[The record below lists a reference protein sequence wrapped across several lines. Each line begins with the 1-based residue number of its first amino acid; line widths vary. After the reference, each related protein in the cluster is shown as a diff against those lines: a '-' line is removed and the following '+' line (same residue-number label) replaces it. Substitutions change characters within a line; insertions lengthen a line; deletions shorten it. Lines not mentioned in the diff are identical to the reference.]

1 MTLAQRLMLAIT
13 VLTIA
18 VTATLGFAVREA
30 WRSTEEERFRVQFQE
45 AVVRLDEQLSA
56 EVARLPELV
65 ELLCRHDPTLDST
78 LIDLSTG
85 RLDSGRRL
93 AVSVRVTD
101 LQRTLGVEELVLLT
115 SEGEVLGAV
124 HEALVT
130 GSKAPELAAQ
140 VARPRKGAQLR
151 PAASGPLALE
161 AHCTRSRGRAWVGV
175 YAARHL
181 TRLLEDVGRSH
192 GVTIRQAT
200 DSTPDPNVLSAEL
213 TVKGLGE
220 ALGDARFVAT
230 RSRVP
235 LSASLEQLDLTLGVI
250 GGGTLFGALLVAYL
264 LARGLARPISDLSA
278 EARRVVEGQ
287 PRPVRGRGG
296 RELVEL
302 AEAFN
307 QAIQDLAALRRRLAA
322 TERIAARREVARQV
336 AHEIKNPLAPIR
348 AAVETLRRLRAR
360 GDVAFDDYFDEATK
374 TVLDEVKRINTIV
387 SEFTRFARLPPPNPA
402 PMDVAQAVRQVV
414 GLHTEHDE
422 AGVAIELS
430 VEPCPTLVADRDQL
444 VQVMTN
450 LLQNAV
456 DACRAEPKPRV
467 TVWVR
472 PLGHTHV
479 EIGVADNGPG
489 FAPEVRDR
497 LFEPYVTT
505 KEHGTGLGLAIVQ
518 RIVMEHGGDLY
529 AEAGSPGAVLRFQL
543 PLSGPTLLPE
553 PPPSSRR

>member
-30 WRSTEEERFRVQFQE
+30 WRSTEEERFREQFQE
-45 AVVRLDEQLSA
+45 AVARLDEQLSA

-93 AVSVRVTD
+93 AVSVRVAD

-124 HEALVT
+124 HQALVT

-140 VARPRKGAQLR
+140 VARPQQGAELR
-151 PAASGPLALE
+151 PVAGGPLALQ
-161 AHCTRSRGRAWVGV
+161 AHCTRSRGRVWVGV

-200 DSTPDPNVLSAEL
+200 DSAPDPNVLSAEL
-213 TVKGLGE
+213 TVKG
-220 ALGDARFVAT
+220 LGDARFVAT

-235 LSASLEQLDLTLGVI
+235 LSASLERLDLTLGVI
-250 GGGTLFGALLVAYL
+250 GGGTLAGALLIAYL

-302 AEAFN
+302 ADAFN

-360 GDVAFDDYFDEATK
+360 GDAAFDDYFDEATT
-374 TVLDEVKRINTIV
+374 TVLGEVKRINTIV
-387 SEFTRFARLPPPNPA
+387 TEFTRFARLPPPNPA

-422 AGVAIELS
+422 AGVVIELS

-467 TVWVR
+467 AVWVR

-505 KEHGTGLGLAIVQ
+505 KAHGTGLGLAIVQ

-543 PLSGPTLLPE
+543 PIHGPTLLPE
-553 PPPSSRR
+553 PPPSSRG